1 MLGLCIAEAPKS
13 ESPAVDRILEMSSNA
28 LRLLPRHRR
37 DESMTQSPIL
47 VSGAS
52 GQVGRRAIEILLEQK
67 TGPIIAT
74 TRTPGK
80 QKDLADRGVDLRFA
94 DFDDLSSV
102 STAFVGAKR
111 ILLIS
116 TNTFDVAGRRVR
128 QHRNAIE
135 AAKEVG
141 AEHVVYTSFLKPHDS
156 QLSFLTADHTA
167 TESILEESGLGYTI
181 LRNSFYTDMVS
192 RALAC
197 IASNGYIVSASG
209 RGRIAYVTREDC
221 AVAAGAALSSNF
233 QGKRVLDITGPR
245 MINAEE
251 LAQAA
256 SEVLRTEVVAMSV
269 TGEEFRSRMVSSG
282 VPAPLASL
290 LAEIERGVSQGAM
303 EIQSDDFQIL
313 TGRSAKPITEF
324 IISYLNK
331 VSERTAVPDVPDI
344 DSAN

>member
-1 MLGLCIAEAPKS
+1 
-13 ESPAVDRILEMSSNA
+13 
-28 LRLLPRHRR
+28 
-37 DESMTQSPIL
+37 MTQFPIL

-52 GQVGRRAIEILLEQK
+52 GQVGRRVIEILLEQE
-67 TGPIIAT
+67 TGSIIAT

-102 STAFVGAKR
+102 SAAFAGAKR

-116 TNTFDVAGRRVR
+116 TNSFEIAGRRVR

-135 AAKEVG
+135 AAREVG
-141 AEHVVYTSFLKPHDS
+141 AEHIVYTSFLKPHNS
-156 QLSFLTADHTA
+156 QLAFLTADHAA

-192 RALAC
+192 RALAGV
-197 IASNGYIVSASG
+197 ASNGCIVSASG

-233 QGKRVLDITGPR
+233 QGKRVLDITGPS

-251 LAQAA
+251 LAHAA
-256 SEVLRTEVVAMSV
+256 SEVLGTEIVTMSV
-269 TGEEFRSRMVSSG
+269 TAEEFQSRMISSG
-282 VPAPLASL
+282 VPVPLASL
-290 LAEIERGVSQGAM
+290 LGEIECGVSQGAM
-303 EIQSDDFQIL
+303 EIQSDDFQHL

-324 IISYLNK
+324 IVSYLNK
-331 VSERTAVPDVPDI
+331 VSERTAAPDI
-344 DSAN
+344 DKAN